1 MSAKVSLW
9 TLLPDSPTFAEAP
22 FLASMNNKEIL
33 VVDRDTLWKYHCIT
47 HKWTQIMKISMNL
60 ELIKSLMFDK
70 DTQSLYFCNVMYQL
84 FKVDIKT
91 KQKILLAEH
100 PDLTGCSIFK
110 IDDGIHCI
118 SRSGYNDMH
127 MIFNETTTRIHW
139 EKYSSDSV
147 DLEHPVLRVNTR
159 NSMIGTGVVVNATP
173 TELLEYSFTN
183 KDWVNSGHLEWIYW
197 GSQLAITSD
206 ERYLFLMGGVET
218 STQEFTNN
226 ISVLDFKTMIL
237 TKSYVK
243 LPMRRITVNVH
254 RDSITENLL
263 TFGYINQL
271 WKFSEYS
278 DMAFLSF
285 YLMKLI
291 ESWIHFEYAHIIGT
305 RANKSRHWKI
315 NVDEILK

>member
-33 VVDRDTLWKYHCIT
+33 VVDRDTLWKYHCII

-70 DTQSLYFCNVMYQL
+70 DTQSLYFCNVMHQL

-100 PDLTGCSIFK
+100 PDLTSCSIFK

-118 SRSGYNDMH
+118 SKRGYNDMH
-127 MIFNETTTRIHW
+127 MIFNETTTRIHE
-139 EKYSSDSV
+139 EKYSADSV

-159 NSMIGTGVVVNATP
+159 NSMIATGVVVNETG

-183 KDWVNSGHLEWIYW
+183 KDWVNYGHLEWIYW

-206 ERYLFLMGGVET
+206 ERYLFLMGGIET

-226 ISVLDFKTMIL
+226 ILVLDFKTMRF

-243 LPMRRITVNVH
+243 LPMRRIEVNVH
-254 RDSITENLL
+254 RDSMTENVL
-263 TFGYINQL
+263 TFGYINQI
-271 WKFSEYS
+271 WKSPEFQDIQSLPSYLITLIQQWVPCLEYVH
-278 DMAFLSF
+278 
-285 YLMKLI
+285 LI
-291 ESWIHFEYAHIIGT
+291 GKKT
-305 RANKSRHWKI
+305 LKI
-315 NVDEILK
+315 KN